1 MIAADSAIK
10 ELEPGAGNYSLG
22 QSCVRVCVFKCLEN
36 YFNFF
41 FAAIRLVKCIEKEI
55 L

>member
-22 QSCVRVCVFKCLEN
+22 QSC
-36 YFNFF
+36 YFF
-41 FAAIRLVKCIEKEI
+41 FF
-55 L
+55 

>member
-22 QSCVRVCVFKCLEN
+22 QSCVCVCVC
-36 YFNFF
+36 
-41 FAAIRLVKCIEKEI
+41 V
-55 L
+55 

>member
-22 QSCVRVCVFKCLEN
+22 QSC
-36 YFNFF
+36 YFF
-41 FAAIRLVKCIEKEI
+41 FFFNALRIISTSFLQ